1 MAAAG
6 GPERPEGPGEP
17 GAGAPTEPPGPSEA
31 SESEVAAGPPGP
43 SEPSG
48 PSEVAEA
55 PPGPSEPSRP
65 SVAEAPPRPSE
76 ASGHSEVAEAPP
88 GPSEPEAP
96 PRPSEALGHS
106 EVAEAPR
113 EPSEPEVAE
122 APPRP
127 LEASGHSEVAEA
139 PPGLSES
146 SEPEV
151 AEAPLG
157 PSDQSGPSEVAPA
170 AGGAGE
176 EEEKEKEEEEEAAS
190 GGAGGPPS
198 EATPAARA
206 PEAPG
211 PPVEAAVEAEESEE
225 ERRERAELLE
235 QHRGLAVE
243 RERLRQASARLQ
255 LRLGELLRLRR
266 GARRRE
272 EARAEAVQRYG
283 ELLRRLQELR
293 ELRERTAAAC
303 REREEAG
310 RRRGEERQ
318 GRAQAEW
325 AAFQARKKTMA
336 LFSLG
341 RRLGGREGAARTVE
355 RIQVRE
361 GEKEQQARV
370 ENIKLKHEIQNL
382 ETILKAQ
389 GELAEG
395 QQFMDFEHMK
405 KENQKYSK
413 KIDDLSEEIL
423 KLKKKVSN
431 AVHILSQFRE
441 KLQFMEAANQDRR
454 AELMNIETVLSQK
467 RDILT
472 RTKQVRDRLRRNNL
486 KLQEKCGLLGNEILL
501 WDFEKK
507 MDTAELLSQRLE
519 TLKRHHAGLILTRRA
534 IQKKIREAN
543 SSFLAKED
551 LRKESMAKNKPSG
564 FP

>member
-6 GPERPEGPGEP
+6 GTEPERPEGLAGPGERGP
-17 GAGAPTEPPGPSEA
+17 GAPTEPPGPSEP

-48 PSEVAEA
+48 PSETS
-55 PPGPSEPSRP
+55 GP
-65 SVAEAPPRPSE
+65 
-76 ASGHSEVAEAPP
+76 SEVAEAPP
-88 GPSEPEAP
+88 GPSEPSEPEIAEAP
-96 PRPSEALGHS
+96 PGPSEPPGP
-106 EVAEAPR
+106 EVAEAPPGPS

-122 APPRP
+122 APPGP
-127 LEASGHSEVAEA
+127 SEPSEPVVAEA
-139 PPGLSES
+139 PPG
-146 SEPEV
+146 
-151 AEAPLG
+151 
-157 PSDQSGPSEVAPA
+157 PSEAAPA

-176 EEEKEKEEEEEAAS
+176 EEEEEEEEEAAAS
-190 GGAGGPPS
+190 GGEGAAS
-198 EATPAARA
+198 EAAPAARA
-206 PEAPG
+206 EEAPG
-211 PPVEAAVEAEESEE
+211 PPGEAAVEAPAVRAVAEESEE

-266 GARRRE
+266 GERPRE

-283 ELLRRLQELR
+283 ERLRQLRELR
-293 ELRERTAAAC
+293 ELRDRTAAAC
-303 REREEAG
+303 QEREAA
-310 RRRGEERQ
+310 RRRSGEERQ
-318 GRAQAEW
+318 SRAQAEW
-325 AAFQARKKTMA
+325 AAFQARKKTVA

-341 RRLGGREGAARTVE
+341 RRLGGREGAARAVE

-361 GEKEQQARV
+361 GEKEQLVREARV

-395 QQFMDFEHMK
+395 QHFMDFEHMK

-423 KLKKKVSN
+423 KLKKKISN

-472 RTKQVRDRLRRNNL
+472 RSKQVRDRLRRNNL
-486 KLQEKCGLLGNEILL
+486 KLQQQCGLLGNEILL
-501 WDFEKK
+501 RDFEEK

-519 TLKRHHAGLILTRRA
+519 TLKHHHAGLILTRRG

-543 SSFLAKED
+543 SSFLAKD
-551 LRKESMAKNKPSG
+551 DQRKESMEKNKQRS